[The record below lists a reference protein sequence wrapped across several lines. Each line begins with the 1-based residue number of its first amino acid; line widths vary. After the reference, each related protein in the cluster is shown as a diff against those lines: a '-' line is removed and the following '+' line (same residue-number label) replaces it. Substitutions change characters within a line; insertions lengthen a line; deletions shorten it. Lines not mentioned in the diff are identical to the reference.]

1 MLSTLRNAWKV
12 PELRKRLLYTIFLIA
27 IFRMGNHIPVPGIDT
42 ARLAEFAGQSG
53 NLINFYDL
61 ISGGAFSSFSVFAL
75 GVIPYI
81 NASIIMQLLTIA
93 IPQLEQL
100 SKEGE
105 EGRRKIQN
113 MTRYAAI
120 PIGVL
125 QAYGAYLLIRSQ
137 NAIVDTSM
145 VNVVMIVVTLI
156 AASTFL
162 MWMGDMITV
171 KGLGN
176 GVSLIIFVNILSKFP
191 TTIYQISA
199 LKKGK
204 YVGPVEI
211 AIFILVI
218 LALLIAVIGMSLAE
232 RRIPVQYAGK
242 AIGNKVFKGQSSH
255 IPISITGSAVIAI
268 IFAMS
273 VMEFPY
279 TIGQF
284 WPASWF
290 NKVIVNGVYS
300 PFKRNSI
307 MYVVLYAILTIFFT
321 WFYTQVTFK
330 PEEMAENM
338 GKSAGF
344 IPGVRPGN
352 ATAKY
357 LERILDRISV
367 IGGVFAAVIAI
378 FPIILATYTSFQGIS
393 FGGTMLLIMVGVSL
407 DTLRQIE
414 SQLVM
419 RHYQGFLK

>member
-12 PELRKRLLYTIFLIA
+12 PELRKRILYTLFLIA
-27 IFRMGNHIPVPGIDT
+27 IFRMGNHIPVPGIDSS
-42 ARLAEFAGQSG
+42 RLKDFASQSG
-53 NLINFYDL
+53 NLIGFYDL
-61 ISGGAFSSFSVFAL
+61 ISGGAFAKFTIFAM
-75 GVIPYI
+75 GVVPYI

-113 MTRYAAI
+113 ITRYASI
-120 PIGVL
+120 PLGVI
-125 QAYGAYLLIRSQ
+125 QAYGVYILIHNYGVIKDPS
-137 NAIVDTSM
+137 AL
-145 VNVVMIVVTLI
+145 NVVMIILTLL

-162 MWMGDMITV
+162 MWLGDQITV

-176 GVSLIIFVNILSKFP
+176 GVSLIIFVNILSRLP
-191 TTIYQISA
+191 MTVYQIVA
-199 LKKGK
+199 LKKAEE
-204 YVGPVEI
+204 VGPVEI
-211 AIFILVI
+211 LVFAVVVI
-218 LALLIAVIGMSLAE
+218 VLLLAVITMSLAE
-232 RRIPVQYAGK
+232 RRIPVQYAGR
-242 AIGNKVFKGQSSH
+242 AVGNKVFKGQSSH
-255 IPISITGSAVIAI
+255 IPVSITSSAVIAI

-273 VMEFPY
+273 VMQFPF
-279 TIGQF
+279 TLGQF
-284 WPASWF
+284 WPSSWF
-290 NKVIVNGVYS
+290 NKVIVNGTYS
-300 PFKRNSI
+300 PFKYNSW
-307 MYVVLYAILTIFFT
+307 MYIVTYAILTIFFT
-321 WFYTQVTFK
+321 WFYTQVTLK

-352 ATAKY
+352 ATQRY
-357 LERILDRISV
+357 LERVLDRVSV
-367 IGGVFAAVIAI
+367 IGGVFAALIAI
-378 FPIILATYTSFQGIS
+378 FPIILEGHTSFKQIS

>member
-12 PELRKRLLYTIFLIA
+12 PELRKRLIYTLFLIA

-42 ARLAEFAGQSG
+42 SRLADFAGQSG

-61 ISGGAFSSFSVFAL
+61 ISGGAFSTFSIFAL
-75 GVIPYI
+75 GVVPYI

-105 EGRRKIQN
+105 DGRRKIQN
-113 MTRYAAI
+113 ITRYAAI

-125 QAYGAYLLIRSQ
+125 QAYGSFLLIQSQ
-137 NAIVDTSM
+137 NAIKDTSM
-145 VNVVMIVVTLI
+145 MNVIMIILTLL

-162 MWMGDMITV
+162 MWLGDMITV

-176 GVSLIIFVNILSKFP
+176 GVSLIIFVNIISRFP
-191 TTIYQISA
+191 NTIFKISS
-199 LKKGK
+199 LKKGQ
-204 YVGPVEI
+204 YIGPVEI
-211 AIFILVI
+211 AVFVI
-218 LALLIAVIGMSLAE
+218 VALALLLAVIGMSLAE

-242 AIGNKVFKGQSSH
+242 SVGNKVFKGQSSH
-255 IPISITGSAVIAI
+255 IPISITSSAVIAI

-273 VMEFPY
+273 VMQFPF

-284 WPASWF
+284 WPLSWF
-290 NKVIVNGVYS
+290 NKVIVNGRFS
-300 PFKRNSI
+300 PFKNNSI
-307 MYVVLYAILTIFFT
+307 MYIIFYAVLTIFFT
-321 WFYTQVTFK
+321 WFYTQVTMK

-338 GKSAGF
+338 SKSAGF

-352 ATAKY
+352 ATARY
-357 LERILDRISV
+357 LERILDRISI
-367 IGGVFAAVIAI
+367 IGGIFAAVIAL
-378 FPIILATYTSFQGIS
+378 FPIILENYTSFKEIS

-407 DTLRQIE
+407 DTLRQME